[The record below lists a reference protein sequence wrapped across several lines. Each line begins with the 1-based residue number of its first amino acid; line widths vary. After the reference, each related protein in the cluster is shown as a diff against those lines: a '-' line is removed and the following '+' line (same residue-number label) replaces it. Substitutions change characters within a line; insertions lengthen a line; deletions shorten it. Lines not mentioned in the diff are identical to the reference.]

1 MFSFSESTASQSAAK
16 SPFHTFLSQPT
27 VLEII
32 KNYQFLFFVSFNIDF
47 KAAQE

>member
-1 MFSFSESTASQSAAK
+1 MNHSAAEF
-16 SPFHTFLSQPT
+16 PLLTYLSQPT